1 MSNDQIVNFLSQGTL
16 ATKVSTV
23 NKDGTCHVV
32 PVWFVLDGEEIIFT
46 TWHQSVEAKH
56 IMRDNRE
63 SVCVDDQKP
72 LYSFF
77 VTVYGNATI
86 TQDNSVEVLKWTTMI
101 AERYMGKE
109 NAEKY
114 GKRNFVKGEL
124 LVRVKPTK
132 IIAQKH
138 IAEQG

>member
-1 MSNDQIVNFLSQGTL
+1 
-16 ATKVSTV
+16 
-23 NKDGTCHVV
+23 
-32 PVWFVLDGEEIIFT
+32 
-46 TWHQSVEAKH
+46 
-56 IMRDNRE
+56 
-63 SVCVDDQKP
+63 
-72 LYSFF
+72 
-77 VTVYGNATI
+77 
-86 TQDNSVEVLKWTTMI
+86 MI

-138 IAEQG
+138 IAE